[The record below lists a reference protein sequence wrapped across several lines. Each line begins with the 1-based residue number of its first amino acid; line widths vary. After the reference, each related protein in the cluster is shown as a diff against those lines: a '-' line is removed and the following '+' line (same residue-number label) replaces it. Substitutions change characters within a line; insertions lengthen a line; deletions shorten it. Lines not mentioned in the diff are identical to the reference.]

1 MKRDLGK
8 IRKDFNKTNIAE
20 VWVKY
25 TLDLLKKA
33 SDLRKSNQKRKTFR
47 IVPRMKRKKKKRDDS
62 EEIITVNIYWAIILC
77 QILF

>member
-33 SDLRKSNQKRKTFR
+33 GDFRKSNQKRKTFR
-47 IVPRMKRKKKKRDDS
+47 IVPRKKRKKKKRDDS
-62 EEIITVNIYWAIILC
+62 EEIITVNIYWAIILW